1 MKKVSFLLSL
11 LFATVILFA
20 QDSTSVTIPVGGGV
34 MDWIQTHLGT
44 VALIVLGLYEL
55 GARLFPTIQNI
66 SILSKIIAIIN
77 SIFPNRKAIANS
89 STVVKHI
96 D

>member
-1 MKKVSFLLSL
+1 MKRVSLLLSL

-20 QDSTSVTIPVGGGV
+20 QDSTVVSIPVSGGIIEWV
-34 MDWIQTHLGT
+34 KTHLGT

-55 GARLFPTIQNI
+55 AARLYPTIQNI